1 MPRLIFKCPY
11 IKGGTS
17 SAATH
22 LENYVKYMA
31 TRNGVERIEPGRS
44 GWPATSKQKKMV
56 EQILRDFPLSRGMFE
71 YEDYASEPT
80 RTNASEFI
88 TRALEDNYDQIA
100 KKDNYLK
107 YIATRPRA
115 QRVGSHG
122 LFTGEEDQ
130 LVLAQ
135 VAEEVAAHPGNVWL
149 PIISLRREDAA
160 RLGYDKAEEWKALL
174 SKYAMEMAEAMKIPW
189 EDFRWYA
196 AFHDE
201 AHHPHIHM
209 VCYSA
214 DPSKG
219 FLTTQGISQ
228 IKSGLAKEIFRQE
241 LTELYQKQ
249 TQSRDT
255 LNEDARSVLEQLIE
269 QMRSGTAVNHRM
281 EKLMEHLAERLRH
294 TVGRKQYGYL
304 KAPLKAVVDEIVDEL
319 SKDPRVAAA
328 YALWYE
334 LREDVLRTYKDDLPP
349 RLPLSQQKEFK
360 RIKNIVIEEAV
371 KLGVC
376 QQAFHPDDQRDSSS
390 AETPEDPPLPE
401 STQPDDVWG
410 DPVESPPE
418 AAPEKLGAAKV
429 HMGWS
434 KEYRLARRC
443 LFGSKDQP
451 QDFDK
456 AFALFQQEA
465 QKGNA
470 LAMHDLGRM
479 LADGLG
485 REIDMQAAHMWY
497 SKALAA
503 FHAVETQ
510 EENHYAEYRI
520 GKLYAAGLGCE
531 RDYGE
536 AARWFQLSADKEYK
550 YAQYSLAGLFRR
562 GNGVEQDDVRALE
575 LYTASAQQDFPYA
588 AYELGKM
595 YRDGIG
601 CEKNAEASEQW
612 YQKAFAGFLEFE
624 QQSHDDKLQ
633 YRIGWMLLHG
643 VGTGKDEAAAREWF
657 ERASNLG
664 NPHAQY
670 QLARMIFN
678 DPSST
683 PEQTAQALKWL
694 TKAAEAGQ
702 DCAQYTLGKI
712 YRDGQGVEKDIQK
725 AVALFTLAAT
735 QGNSFAAFALGKLYL
750 ADDSALPKNPAAAL
764 KWLTYAAELG
774 NQFAQYRLGKLLLSG
789 DEGIQKDVEAAVHW
803 LTASA
808 EQENGYAEY
817 DLALVYLKGEDVPKD
832 CIKAFELLK
841 RSAGRGNPFAQYRL
855 GKLLLQGEDV
865 PKDIETAIHWLTA
878 AAEQGNQ
885 YAQYALGKLYLLGK
899 EVPKDKSNAI
909 KWFQLAADQGNEY
922 AQYFLEHMDDRLGQP
937 PVAAVISLFHHL
949 ANIFQE
955 QNQPPPSGGVRV
967 TVDRKLLRKIKAK
980 KIAQGHKADDHE
992 PEMQL

>member
-11 IKGGTS
+11 IKSGT
-17 SAATH
+17 SAATAH

-31 TRNGVERIEPGRS
+31 TRSGVERIDPGCS
-44 GWPATSKQKKMV
+44 EWPATLKQKKMV
-56 EQILRDFPLSRGMFE
+56 EQILQDFPLSRGMFE
-71 YEDYASEPT
+71 YEDYEAAPT
-80 RTNASEFI
+80 RANASEFI

-130 LVLAQ
+130 LVLTQ
-135 VAEEVAAHPGNVWL
+135 VAEAVAAHPGNVWL

-174 SKYAMEMAEAMKIPW
+174 TQYAMEMAAAMKIPW

-196 AFHDE
+196 AFHDA
-201 AHHPHIHM
+201 AHHPHVHM

-214 DPSKG
+214 DPPKG
-219 FLTTQGISQ
+219 FLTTQGITQ
-228 IKSGLAKEIFRQE
+228 IKSGLAKQIFRQE

-249 TQSRDT
+249 TQSRDA
-255 LNEDARSVLEQLIE
+255 LNEDARSVMEQLIE
-269 QMRSGTAVNHRM
+269 QMQSGTADGSRM
-281 EKLMEHLAERLRH
+281 EELMEHLAERLRH
-294 TVGRKQYGYL
+294 TGGRKQYGYL
-304 KAPLKAVVDEIVDEL
+304 KAPLKAVVNEIVDEL
-319 SKDPRVAAA
+319 AKDPRVAAA

-334 LREDVLRTYKDDLPP
+334 LREDVLRTYKDDLPQ

-371 KLGVC
+371 KLGAR
-376 QQAFHPDDQRDSSS
+376 QQIFHPDDQQDRV
-390 AETPEDPPLPE
+390 PVEDQEEAPLPE
-401 STQPDDVWG
+401 APQPDIDWN
-410 DPVESPPE
+410 DSVESPPE
-418 AAPEKLGAAKV
+418 GIPNKTVSAPAKAQ
-429 HMGWS
+429 MNWS
-434 KEYRLARRC
+434 DEYRLARRC
-443 LFGSKDQP
+443 LFGGKDQP
-451 QDFDK
+451 QDFAQ
-456 AFALFQQEA
+456 AFTLFQREA

-485 REIDMQAAHMWY
+485 REIDMQSAHVWY
-497 SKALAA
+497 SRALAT
-503 FHAVETQ
+503 FRAVERQ
-510 EENHYAEYRI
+510 KENRYAEYRI

-531 RDYGE
+531 QDYGE
-536 AARWFQLSADKEYK
+536 AAQWFRLSADKGYK

-562 GNGVEQDDVRALE
+562 GQGVVQDDVRALE

-601 CEKNAEASEQW
+601 CEKDAEASEQW
-612 YQKAFAGFLEFE
+612 YRQAFAGFLELE

-633 YRIGWMLLHG
+633 YRIGWMLLNS
-643 VGTGKDEAAAREWF
+643 VGTGKDEAAAKEWF
-657 ERASNLG
+657 ERASKLG

-670 QLARMIFN
+670 QLARMILN
-678 DPSST
+678 NLSST
-683 PEQTAQALKWL
+683 PEQTAQALEWL

-702 DCAQYTLGKI
+702 DCAQYMLGKI
-712 YRDGQGVEKDIQK
+712 YRDGQGTEKDIQK
-725 AVALFTLAAT
+725 AVELFTVAAE
-735 QGNSFAAFALGKLYL
+735 QKNSFAAFALGKLYL
-750 ADDSALPKNPAAAL
+750 AGDVALPKNSAAAL
-764 KWLTYAAELG
+764 KWLTSAAELG
-774 NQFAQYRLGKLLLSG
+774 NQS
-789 DEGIQKDVEAAVHW
+789 
-803 LTASA
+803 
-808 EQENGYAEY
+808 
-817 DLALVYLKGEDVPKD
+817 
-832 CIKAFELLK
+832 
-841 RSAGRGNPFAQYRL
+841 AQYRL

-865 PKDIETAIHWLTA
+865 PKDIETAVHWLTA
-878 AAEQGNQ
+878 AADQGNQ

-899 EVPKDKSNAI
+899 EVQKDRASAI
-909 KWFQLAADQGNEY
+909 KWFQLAVDQGNEY

-937 PVAAVISLFHHL
+937 PVAAVVSLFHHL

-955 QNQPPPSGGVRV
+955 QNQPPPSGGIRV
-967 TVDRKLLRKIKAK
+967 AVDRKLLRKIKAK

>member
-11 IKGGTS
+11 IKSGT
-17 SAATH
+17 SAATAH

-31 TRNGVERIEPGRS
+31 TRSGVERIDPGCS
-44 GWPATSKQKKMV
+44 EWPATLKQKKMV
-56 EQILRDFPLSRGMFE
+56 EQILQDFPLSRGMFE
-71 YEDYASEPT
+71 YEDYEAAPT
-80 RTNASEFI
+80 RANASEFI

-130 LVLAQ
+130 LVLTQ
-135 VAEEVAAHPGNVWL
+135 VAEAVAAHPGNVWL

-174 SKYAMEMAEAMKIPW
+174 TQYAMEMAAAMKIPW

-196 AFHDE
+196 AFHDA
-201 AHHPHIHM
+201 AHHPHVHM

-214 DPSKG
+214 DPPKG
-219 FLTTQGISQ
+219 FLTTQGITQ
-228 IKSGLAKEIFRQE
+228 IKSGLAKQIFRQE

-249 TQSRDT
+249 TQSRDA
-255 LNEDARSVLEQLIE
+255 LNEDARSVMEQLIE
-269 QMRSGTAVNHRM
+269 QMQSGTADGSRM
-281 EKLMEHLAERLRH
+281 EELMEHLAERLRH
-294 TVGRKQYGYL
+294 TGGRKQYGYL
-304 KAPLKAVVDEIVDEL
+304 KAPLKAVVNEIVDEL
-319 SKDPRVAAA
+319 AKDPRVAAA

-334 LREDVLRTYKDDLPP
+334 LREDVLRTYKDDLPQ

-371 KLGVC
+371 KLGAR
-376 QQAFHPDDQRDSSS
+376 QQIFHPDDQQDRV
-390 AETPEDPPLPE
+390 PVEDQEEAPLPE
-401 STQPDDVWG
+401 APQPDIDWN
-410 DPVESPPE
+410 DSVESPPE
-418 AAPEKLGAAKV
+418 GIPNKTVSAPAKAQ
-429 HMGWS
+429 MNWS
-434 KEYRLARRC
+434 DEYRLARRC
-443 LFGSKDQP
+443 LFGGKDQP
-451 QDFDK
+451 QDFAQ
-456 AFALFQQEA
+456 AFTLFQREA

-485 REIDMQAAHMWY
+485 REIDMQSAHVWY
-497 SKALAA
+497 SRALAT
-503 FHAVETQ
+503 FRAVERQ
-510 EENHYAEYRI
+510 KENRYAEYRI

-531 RDYGE
+531 QDYGE
-536 AARWFQLSADKEYK
+536 AAQWFRLSADKGYK

-562 GNGVEQDDVRALE
+562 GQGVVQDDVRALE

-595 YRDGIG
+595 YRDCIG
-601 CEKNAEASEQW
+601 CEKDAEASEQW
-612 YQKAFAGFLEFE
+612 YRQAFAGFLELE

-633 YRIGWMLLHG
+633 YRIGWMLLNS
-643 VGTGKDEAAAREWF
+643 VGTGKDEAAAKEWF
-657 ERASNLG
+657 ERASKLG

-670 QLARMIFN
+670 QLARMILN
-678 DPSST
+678 NLSST
-683 PEQTAQALKWL
+683 PEQTAQALEWL

-702 DCAQYTLGKI
+702 DCAQYMLGKI
-712 YRDGQGVEKDIQK
+712 YRDGQGTEKDIQK
-725 AVALFTLAAT
+725 AVELFTVAAE
-735 QGNSFAAFALGKLYL
+735 QKNSFAAFALGKLYL
-750 ADDSALPKNPAAAL
+750 AGDVALPKNSAAAL
-764 KWLTYAAELG
+764 KWLTSAAELG
-774 NQFAQYRLGKLLLSG
+774 NQS
-789 DEGIQKDVEAAVHW
+789 
-803 LTASA
+803 
-808 EQENGYAEY
+808 
-817 DLALVYLKGEDVPKD
+817 
-832 CIKAFELLK
+832 
-841 RSAGRGNPFAQYRL
+841 AQYRL

-865 PKDIETAIHWLTA
+865 PKDIETAVHWLTA
-878 AAEQGNQ
+878 AADQGNQ

-899 EVPKDKSNAI
+899 EVQKDRASAI

-937 PVAAVISLFHHL
+937 PVAAVVSLFHHL

-955 QNQPPPSGGVRV
+955 QNQPPPSGGIRV
-967 TVDRKLLRKIKAK
+967 AVDRKLLRKIKAK

>member
-1 MPRLIFKCPY
+1 MPRLIFKCPH

-17 SAATH
+17 AATAH

-31 TRNGVERIEPGRS
+31 TRSGVECVDPGRS

-56 EQILRDFPLSRGMFE
+56 EQILRDFPLSCGMFE
-71 YEDYASEPT
+71 YEDYAAAPT
-80 RTNASEFI
+80 RANASEFI

-135 VAEEVAAHPGNVWL
+135 VAEAVAAHPGNVWL

-174 SKYAMEMAEAMKIPW
+174 TQYAMEMAAAMKIPW

-201 AHHPHIHM
+201 AHHPHVHM

-214 DPSKG
+214 DPPKG
-219 FLTTQGISQ
+219 FLTTQGIAQ
-228 IKSGLAKEIFRQE
+228 IKSGLAKQIFRQE

-249 TQSRDT
+249 TQSRDA
-255 LNEDARSVLEQLIE
+255 LNEDARSVMEQLIE
-269 QMRSGTAVNHRM
+269 QMQSGAADSSRM
-281 EKLMEHLAERLRH
+281 EELMEHLAERLRH
-294 TVGRKQYGYL
+294 TGGRKQYGYL
-304 KAPLKAVVDEIVDEL
+304 KAPLKAVVNEIVDEL
-319 SKDPRVAAA
+319 AKNPRVAAA

-334 LREDVLRTYKDDLPP
+334 LREDVLRTYKDNLPQ

-371 KLGVC
+371 KLGVR
-376 QQAFHPDDQRDSSS
+376 QQVFHPDDQQDHV
-390 AETPEDPPLPE
+390 PVEDQEEAPLPE
-401 STQPDDVWG
+401 APQPDIDWN
-410 DPVESPPE
+410 DSVESPPE
-418 AAPEKLGAAKV
+418 GIPNKTVSAPVKAQ
-429 HMGWS
+429 MNWS
-434 KEYRLARRC
+434 DEYRLARRC
-443 LFGSKDQP
+443 LFGGKDQP
-451 QDFDK
+451 QDFAQ
-456 AFALFQQEA
+456 AFTLFQREA

-485 REIDMQAAHMWY
+485 REIDMQSAHVWY
-497 SKALAA
+497 SRALAT
-503 FHAVETQ
+503 FRAVERQ
-510 EENHYAEYRI
+510 KENRYAEYRI

-531 RDYGE
+531 QDYGE
-536 AARWFQLSADKEYK
+536 AAQWFRLSADKGYK
-550 YAQYSLAGLFRR
+550 YAQYSLASLFHR
-562 GNGVEQDDVRALE
+562 GQGVEQDDVRALE

-595 YRDGIG
+595 YWDGIG
-601 CEKNAEASEQW
+601 CEKDAETSEQW
-612 YQKAFAGFLEFE
+612 YRQAFAGFLELE

-633 YRIGWMLLHG
+633 YRIGWMLLNS
-643 VGTGKDEAAAREWF
+643 VGTGKDEAAAKEWF
-657 ERASNLG
+657 ERASKLG

-670 QLARMIFN
+670 QLARMILN
-678 DPSST
+678 NLSST
-683 PEQTAQALKWL
+683 PEQTAQALEWL

-702 DCAQYTLGKI
+702 DCAQYMLGKI
-712 YRDGQGVEKDIQK
+712 YRDGQGTEKDIQK
-725 AVALFTLAAT
+725 AVELFMLAAE
-735 QGNSFAAFALGKLYL
+735 QENSFAAFALGKLYL
-750 ADDSALPKNPAAAL
+750 AGDVALPKDSAAAL
-764 KWLTYAAELG
+764 KWLTSAAELG
-774 NQFAQYRLGKLLLSG
+774 NQ
-789 DEGIQKDVEAAVHW
+789 
-803 LTASA
+803 
-808 EQENGYAEY
+808 
-817 DLALVYLKGEDVPKD
+817 
-832 CIKAFELLK
+832 
-841 RSAGRGNPFAQYRL
+841 FAQYRL

-878 AAEQGNQ
+878 AADQGNQ

-899 EVPKDKSNAI
+899 EVPKDRASAI
-909 KWFQLAADQGNEY
+909 KWFQLAEDQGNEY

-937 PVAAVISLFHHL
+937 PVAAVVSLFHHL

-955 QNQPPPSGGVRV
+955 QNQPPPSGGIRV
-967 TVDRKLLRKIKAK
+967 AVDRKLLRKIKAK

-992 PEMQL
+992 SEMQL